1 MGVIMTKPA
10 FTPGPWKVSGKVVK
24 LGPDNYLTVI
34 APDRWVAHI
43 MDGCQKSEEDACL
56 IAAAPDMYEALRLA
70 EEHFGGPLV
79 NLDLTDK
86 DYEVLKTIRA
96 ALTKVQP

>member
-1 MGVIMTKPA
+1 MGDVMNKPA
-10 FTPGPWKVSGKVVK
+10 FTPWHCDSERPYQIKSNG
-24 LGPDNYLTVI
+24 NRI
-34 APDRWVAHI
+34 ASCNTALQYSTNAR
-43 MDGCQKSEEDACL
+43 L

-70 EEHFGGPLV
+70 EEHFGGPFV

-96 ALTKVQP
+96 ALAKVQP